1 MEGLDGEA
9 EMELSVG
16 GGGGVPEPEAAL
28 KAIICM
34 IHAAEALRGAL
45 AE

>member
-1 MEGLDGEA
+1 MAGLDGEI
-9 EMELSVG
+9 EMELRVG
-16 GGGGVPEPEAAL
+16 GGGGVPEPDAAL

-34 IHAAEALRGAL
+34 IQGAEELRGAL